1 MKKRFLS
8 IALALILCLSLLAAC
23 GGTPEEPTTAEEP
36 SSAGEE
42 PASGEEAAETD
53 YVYPEIEFTLTTL
66 NNDPT
71 SAPNFNCDGEAV
83 QLFVDLV
90 EERSG
95 GNISIN
101 MVWSGALGN
110 PQVLLTDGTVEM
122 TYACLTGGNDPRIAA
137 FNLPNLITSYE
148 MAWDLMGEGGEFYE
162 IISDIYEECNTVIL
176 GGTPGTGRDL
186 FNNKREVHL
195 PEDCSDIAIRVYN
208 DKTVQTYWGKIA
220 LPVNLSMSEVYT
232 GLQMKSIDGFEHS
245 PVTCLSNNL
254 QEVSK
259 YYTDLNWQW
268 QFDHMFLANMD
279 FWNTLD
285 EQTQTLLRECAQEA
299 NQYYYDNIIADEAE
313 AQEYLAE
320 NGVQCYTLTEEERA
334 VWDEL
339 AVSLYDE
346 FGELYGCPDLVNQ
359 LREISDNYKATH

>member
-1 MKKRFLS
+1 MKKRILS
-8 IALALILCLSLLAAC
+8 MALALILCLSFLTAC
-23 GGTPEEPTTAEEP
+23 GSTQEEPAAP
-36 SSAGEE
+36 EE
-42 PASGEEAAETD
+42 PASTEGETVEAGNT
-53 YVYPEIEFTLTTL
+53 YPEISFTLTTL
-66 NNDPT
+66 NNDPS

-83 QLFVDLV
+83 QLFADLV
-90 EERSG
+90 SERSG
-95 GNISIN
+95 GNIKIN
-101 MVWSGALGN
+101 LVWSGALGN
-110 PQVLLTDGTVEM
+110 PQTLLTDGTVEM
-122 TYACLTGGNDPRIAA
+122 AYACLTGGSDPRIAA

-195 PEDCSDIAIRVYN
+195 PEDCKDIAIRVYN
-208 DKTVQTYWGKIA
+208 DATIQTYWGKIA

-232 GLQMKSIDGFEHS
+232 GLQMKTIDGFEHS
-245 PVTCLSNNL
+245 PVTALSNNL
-254 QEVSK
+254 HEVST

-268 QFDHMFLANMD
+268 QFDHMFLIHMD

-285 EQTQTLLRECAQEA
+285 EQTQALLRQCAQEA
-299 NQYYYDNIIADEAE
+299 NQYYYDNIIEDEVE
-313 AQEYLAE
+313 AQVFLADY
-320 NGVQCYTLTEEERA
+320 GVQCYTLTEEERA

-339 AVSLYDE
+339 AESLYAE

-359 LREISDNYKATH
+359 LKEISDNYKATH